1 MCPCSI
7 LWAESGLVLSCPS
20 LWKHYRFINN
30 WSFTNQ
36 IGKLP
41 KTPDARLCLGFSI
54 WLFGDKIFILDR
66 INCRLYA
73 SEYRYID
80 TFCISLRKKKLLF
93 DSLWIVLN
101 QMTEKLLWHILQSW
115 VSLLPP
121 SQSEMQRMNQ
131 MSVWLN

>member
-41 KTPDARLCLGFSI
+41 KTPDARLCLGFSV

-80 TFCISLRKKKLLF
+80 TFCISLRKKNYYLIVCGLC
-93 DSLWIVLN
+93 WIKWLKNCYDTFCNPEYPCYRPAN
-101 QMTEKLLWHILQSW
+101 QKCREWTRC
-115 VSLLPP
+115 P
-121 SQSEMQRMNQ
+121 SG
-131 MSVWLN
+131 